1 MATAQPGIFAQGT
14 RSHYQLELVRRPGA
28 GRDEIVDALRGL
40 RESPVTAGGVNLVV
54 AFGPDLWRDLAGP
67 DAVPTDLAAFTAI
80 DGLEGHHA
88 PATQRDLWVWMHGTG
103 EDIALDTARAVAAAL
118 TPVAEVVL
126 EQACFVYKD
135 SRDLTGFV
143 DGTANPKAEEAH
155 DVACVPDGLPGAGG
169 SHVITQRW
177 IHDLGAFHALPV
189 EQQQAVIGRTKPDSI
204 ELEGDA
210 KPPTAHIARVEL
222 HDDEGE
228 EIPIYRRSTPYGTVG
243 EHGLYFL
250 GFSAE
255 RARFDLMLS
264 RMFGVGPGADGRRD
278 HLLDFTV
285 PVTGSYFF
293 APSLDALNDL
303 IGPPDDGS

>member
-1 MATAQPGIFAQGT
+1 MVTAQPGIFAQGT

-28 GRDEIVDALRGL
+28 SRDEIVAALRGL

-54 AFGPDLWRDLAGP
+54 AFGPDLWRELAAP
-67 DAVPTDLAAFTAI
+67 DAAPADLGAFTAI
-80 DGLEGHHA
+80 DGLDAHRA

-103 EDIALDTARAVAAAL
+103 EDIALDTARAVASAL
-118 TPVAEVVL
+118 APVAEVAL

-155 DVACVPDGLPGAGG
+155 DVACIPDGAPGAGG

-177 IHDLGAFHALPV
+177 VHDLGAFHALSV
-189 EQQQAVIGRTKPDSI
+189 EEQQGVFGRTKPDSV
-204 ELEGDA
+204 ELDDDE
-210 KPPTAHIARVEL
+210 KPPTAHIARVEIS
-222 HDDEGE
+222 DADGE
-228 EIPIYRRSTPYGTVG
+228 EIPIYRRSTPYGTVA

-250 GFSAE
+250 AFSAE
-255 RARFDLMLS
+255 RARFDQMLA
-264 RMFGVGPGADGRRD
+264 RMFGLTGDGLRD
-278 HLLDFTV
+278 HLLDFTT
-285 PVTGSYFF
+285 PVSGSYFF

-303 IGPPDDGS
+303 VGPPAED

>member
-14 RSHYQLELVRRPGA
+14 RSHYQLELIRRPGVD
-28 GRDEIVDALRGL
+28 RDRVLAALRGL

-54 AFGPDLWRDLAGP
+54 AFGPDLWRDLAP
-67 DAVPTDLAAFTAI
+67 ADAVPDDLAPFAPI
-80 DGLEGHHA
+80 DGLDGMHA
-88 PATQRDLWVWMHGTG
+88 PSTQHDLWVWLHGTG

-118 TPVAEVVL
+118 APVADVVL

-155 DVACVPDGLPGAGG
+155 DVACIPDGVPGAGG

-177 IHDLGAFHALPV
+177 VHDLGAFHALSV
-189 EQQQAVIGRTKPDSI
+189 EEQQDVIGRTKPDSV
-204 ELEGDA
+204 ELDDDA
-210 KPPTAHIARVEL
+210 KPPTAHIARVEIT
-222 HDDEGE
+222 DEGGE
-228 EIPIYRRSTPYGTVG
+228 EVPIYRRSTPYGTVA

-255 RARFDLMLS
+255 RMRFDLMLA
-264 RMFGVGPGADGRRD
+264 RMFGVAGDGLRD
-278 HLLDFTV
+278 HLLDFTA
-285 PVTGSYFF
+285 PVSGSFFF

-303 IGPPDDGS
+303 VGPPEDD